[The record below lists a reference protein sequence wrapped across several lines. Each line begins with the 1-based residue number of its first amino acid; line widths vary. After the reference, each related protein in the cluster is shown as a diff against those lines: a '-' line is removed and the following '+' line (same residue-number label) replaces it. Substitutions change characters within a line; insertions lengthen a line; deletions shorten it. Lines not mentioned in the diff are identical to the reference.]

1 MSCKQKKG
9 AADRQITAP
18 RRNTL
23 SKSHKIEPNNYEGSH
38 GSLTLDP
45 LSYRD
50 NRPESYEDL
59 SPVQKVTLRRWIDE
73 NFTALKSI
81 PKSGPVDS
89 YTLKHYFE
97 ESDHGFYITNGQ
109 FKGAMFAAGHEP
121 EDARVLNWIFR
132 ARVKGGYR

>member
-1 MSCKQKKG
+1 M
-9 AADRQITAP
+9 
-18 RRNTL
+18 
-23 SKSHKIEPNNYEGSH
+23 SKSREIQAHKYEGSPD
-38 GSLTLDP
+38 GTTLDP

-59 SPVQKVTLRRWIDE
+59 APAQKATLRRWIVE

-97 ESDHGFYITNGQ
+97 EFDHGFYITNGQ
-109 FKGAMFAAGHEP
+109 FKGAMLAAGHEP
-121 EDARVLNWIFR
+121 EDDTVLNWIFR